1 MLIMNTTELS
11 EKRYTVMLVDDEESI
26 LNSLRRLLRGKP
38 YDLLL
43 ASSGAQ
49 ALSLFELHPIDLIV
63 CDARMPFMDGPT
75 LLREV
80 HKRDPHCM
88 NILLT
93 GYADMSM
100 ITQALS
106 DGYIFRYISKPWK
119 DEELQLTLDE
129 ALEMQCVLRE
139 RDNPKKLISE

>member
-1 MLIMNTTELS
+1 MDTPSLS
-11 EKRYTVMLVDDEESI
+11 EKRHTVMLVDDEESI

-43 ASSGAQ
+43 ATSGAQ
-49 ALSLFELHPIDLIV
+49 ALSLFELHPIDMIV

-80 HKRDPHCM
+80 HKRDPTCM

-100 ITQALS
+100 ITQAIS
-106 DGYIFRYISKPWK
+106 DGYIFRYISKPWN
-119 DEELQLTLDE
+119 DEELQLTLDQ
-129 ALEMQCVLRE
+129 ALDLQNVLRG
-139 RDNPKKLISE
+139 RDNPKALISE

>member
-1 MLIMNTTELS
+1 MDTLS
-11 EKRYTVMLVDDEESI
+11 SCEKRHIVMLVDDEESI
-26 LNSLRRLLRGKP
+26 LNSLRRLLRAKP

-43 ASSGAQ
+43 ATSGAQ
-49 ALSLFELHPIDLIV
+49 ALSLFEQHAVDLIV

-80 HKRDPHCM
+80 HRRDPHCV

-100 ITQALS
+100 ITQAIN
-106 DGYIFRYISKPWK
+106 DGYVFRYISKPWNDDDLK
-119 DEELQLTLDE
+119 LSLDQ
-129 ALEMQCVLRE
+129 ALEMKRALAE
-139 RDNPKKLISE
+139 GNPATSPPRL

>member
-1 MLIMNTTELS
+1 MDTIALS
-11 EKRYTVMLVDDEESI
+11 EKRHTVMLVDDEESI

-43 ASSGAQ
+43 ATSGAQ
-49 ALSLFELHPIDLIV
+49 ALSLFELHPIDMIV

-80 HKRDPHCM
+80 HKRDPTCM

-100 ITQALS
+100 ITQAIS
-106 DGYIFRYISKPWK
+106 DGYIFRYISKPWD
-119 DEELQLTLDE
+119 DEELQLALDE
-129 ALEMQCVLRE
+129 ALQVQNVLRG
-139 RDNPKKLISE
+139 RDNPKALTSE

>member
-1 MLIMNTTELS
+1 MDTIALS
-11 EKRYTVMLVDDEESI
+11 EKRHTVMLVDDEESI

-43 ASSGAQ
+43 ATSGAQ
-49 ALSLFELHPIDLIV
+49 ALRLFELHPIDMIV

-80 HKRDPHCM
+80 HKRDPTCM

-100 ITQALS
+100 ITQAIS
-106 DGYIFRYISKPWK
+106 DGYIFRYISKPWD
-119 DEELQLTLDE
+119 DEELQLALDE
-129 ALEMQCVLRE
+129 ALQVQNVLRG
-139 RDNPKKLISE
+139 RDNPKALTSE

>member
-1 MLIMNTTELS
+1 MDTISLS
-11 EKRYTVMLVDDEESI
+11 EKRHTVMLVDDEESI

-43 ASSGAQ
+43 ATSGAQ
-49 ALSLFELHPIDLIV
+49 ALSLFELHPIDMIV

-80 HKRDPHCM
+80 HKRDPTCM

-100 ITQALS
+100 ITKAIS
-106 DGYIFRYISKPWK
+106 DGYIFRYISKPWD
-119 DEELQLTLDE
+119 DEELQLALDE
-129 ALEMQCVLRE
+129 ALQVQNVLRG
-139 RDNPKKLISE
+139 RDNPKALTSE

>member
-1 MLIMNTTELS
+1 MDTLS
-11 EKRYTVMLVDDEESI
+11 FCVKRYTVMLVDDEESI
-26 LNSLRRLLRGKP
+26 LNSLRRLLRSKP

-43 ASSGAQ
+43 ATSGAQ
-49 ALSLFELHPIDLIV
+49 ALSLFEQHPIDLIV
-63 CDARMPFMDGPT
+63 CDARMPHMDGPT

-80 HKRDPHCM
+80 HKRNPHCM

-106 DGYIFRYISKPWK
+106 DGYIFRYISKPWN
-119 DEELQLTLDE
+119 DEELKLTLDQ
-129 ALEMQCVLRE
+129 ALEMKRVSSDRHDPNVQST
-139 RDNPKKLISE
+139 I

>member
-1 MLIMNTTELS
+1 MDTLS
-11 EKRYTVMLVDDEESI
+11 SCEKRHTVMLVDDEESI
-26 LNSLRRLLRGKP
+26 LNSLRRLLRAKP

-43 ASSGAQ
+43 ATSGAQ
-49 ALSLFELHPIDLIV
+49 ALSLFEQHAVDLIV

-80 HKRDPHCM
+80 HRRDPHCV

-100 ITQALS
+100 ITQAIS
-106 DGYIFRYISKPWK
+106 DGYVFRYISKPWNDDDLK
-119 DEELQLTLDE
+119 LSLDQ
-129 ALEMQCVLRE
+129 ALEMKRALAE
-139 RDNPKKLISE
+139 GNPATSPPRL

>member
-1 MLIMNTTELS
+1 MDTPSLS
-11 EKRYTVMLVDDEESI
+11 EKRHTVMLVDDEESI

-43 ASSGAQ
+43 ATSGAQ
-49 ALSLFELHPIDLIV
+49 ALSLFELHPIDMIV

-80 HKRDPHCM
+80 HKRDPTCM

-100 ITQALS
+100 ITQAIS
-106 DGYIFRYISKPWK
+106 DGYIFRYISKPWN
-119 DEELQLTLDE
+119 DEELQLTLDQ
-129 ALEMQCVLRE
+129 ALDLQNVLRG
-139 RDNPKKLISE
+139 RDNPKAQIGRAHV

>member
-1 MLIMNTTELS
+1 MDTTSLS
-11 EKRYTVMLVDDEESI
+11 EKRHTVMLVDDEESI

-43 ASSGAQ
+43 ATSGAQ
-49 ALSLFELHPIDLIV
+49 ALRLFELHPIDMII

-80 HKRDPHCM
+80 HKRDPACM

-100 ITQALS
+100 ITQAIS
-106 DGYIFRYISKPWK
+106 DGYIFRYISKPWN
-119 DEELQLTLDE
+119 DEELQRTLDE
-129 ALEMQCVLRE
+129 ALDLQNVLRD
-139 RDNPKKLISE
+139 RDNPKARISE

>member
-1 MLIMNTTELS
+1 MDTISLS
-11 EKRYTVMLVDDEESI
+11 EKRHTVMLVDDEESI

-43 ASSGAQ
+43 ATSGAQ
-49 ALSLFELHPIDLIV
+49 ALSFFELHPIDMIV

-80 HKRDPHCM
+80 HKRDPTCM

-100 ITQALS
+100 ITQAIS
-106 DGYIFRYISKPWK
+106 DGYIFRYISKPWD
-119 DEELQLTLDE
+119 DEELQLALDE
-129 ALEMQCVLRE
+129 ALQVQNVLRD
-139 RDNPKKLISE
+139 RDNPKALTSE

>member
-1 MLIMNTTELS
+1 MDTTSLS
-11 EKRYTVMLVDDEESI
+11 EKRHTVMLVDDEESI

-43 ASSGAQ
+43 ATSGAQ
-49 ALSLFELHPIDLIV
+49 ALRLFELHPIDMII

-80 HKRDPHCM
+80 HKRDPACM

-100 ITQALS
+100 ITQAIS
-106 DGYIFRYISKPWK
+106 DGYIFRYISKPWN
-119 DEELQLTLDE
+119 DEELQRTLDQ
-129 ALEMQCVLRE
+129 ALDLQNVLRD
-139 RDNPKKLISE
+139 RDNPKARISE

>member
-1 MLIMNTTELS
+1 MDTIALS
-11 EKRYTVMLVDDEESI
+11 EKRHTVMLVDDEESI

-43 ASSGAQ
+43 ATSGAQ
-49 ALSLFELHPIDLIV
+49 ALSFFELHPIDMIV

-80 HKRDPHCM
+80 HKRDPTCM

-100 ITQALS
+100 ITQAIS
-106 DGYIFRYISKPWK
+106 DGYIFRYISKPWD
-119 DEELQLTLDE
+119 DEELQLALDE
-129 ALEMQCVLRE
+129 ALQVQNVLRD
-139 RDNPKKLISE
+139 RDNPKALISE

>member
-1 MLIMNTTELS
+1 MNRLS
-11 EKRYTVMLVDDEESI
+11 SSVKRHTVMLVDDEESI
-26 LNSLRRLLRGKP
+26 LNSLRRLLRAKP

-43 ASSGAQ
+43 ATSGAQ
-49 ALSLFELHPIDLIV
+49 ALSLFEQHPVDLIV

-80 HKRDPHCM
+80 HRRDPQCV

-100 ITQALS
+100 ITQALN
-106 DGYIFRYISKPWK
+106 DGYVFRYISKPWN
-119 DEELQLTLDE
+119 DEELKLTLDQ
-129 ALEMQCVLRE
+129 ALEMKRASGE
-139 RDNPKKLISE
+139 RDPLNTHPTL

>member
-1 MLIMNTTELS
+1 MEALS
-11 EKRYTVMLVDDEESI
+11 SSVKRHTIMLVDDEESI
-26 LNSLRRLLRGKP
+26 LNSLRRLLRVKP

-43 ASSGAQ
+43 ATSGAQ
-49 ALSLFELHPIDLIV
+49 ALELFEQHSVDLIV

-80 HKRDPHCM
+80 YKRDPECM

-106 DGYIFRYISKPWK
+106 DGYIFRYISKPWT
-119 DEELQLTLDE
+119 DEELQLTLDQ
-129 ALEMQCVLRE
+129 ALEVQRVLRDRE
-139 RDNPKKLISE
+139 NPQALVGG

>member
-1 MLIMNTTELS
+1 MDTIALS
-11 EKRYTVMLVDDEESI
+11 EKRHTVMLVDDEESI

-43 ASSGAQ
+43 ATSGAQ
-49 ALSLFELHPIDLIV
+49 ALSLFELHPIDMIV

-80 HKRDPHCM
+80 HKRDPTCM

-100 ITQALS
+100 ITQAIS
-106 DGYIFRYISKPWK
+106 DGYIFRYISKPWD
-119 DEELQLTLDE
+119 DEELQLALDE
-129 ALEMQCVLRE
+129 ALQVQNVLRD
-139 RDNPKKLISE
+139 RDNPKAPISE

>member
-1 MLIMNTTELS
+1 MDTTSLS
-11 EKRYTVMLVDDEESI
+11 QKRHTVMLVDDEESI

-43 ASSGAQ
+43 ATSGAQ
-49 ALSLFELHPIDLIV
+49 ALTLFELHPIDMII

-80 HKRDPHCM
+80 HKRDPACM

-100 ITQALS
+100 ITQAIS
-106 DGYIFRYISKPWK
+106 DGYIFRYISKPWN
-119 DEELQLTLDE
+119 DEELQRTLDQ
-129 ALEMQCVLRE
+129 ALDLQNVLRD
-139 RDNPKKLISE
+139 RDNPKACISE

>member
-1 MLIMNTTELS
+1 MNAPTS
-11 EKRYTVMLVDDEESI
+11 CVKRYTVMLVDDEESI

-43 ASSGAQ
+43 ATNGAQ
-49 ALSLFELHPIDLIV
+49 ALSLFEQHSIDLIV
-63 CDARMPFMDGPT
+63 CDARMPLMDGPT

-80 HKRDPHCM
+80 YRRNPECV

-100 ITQALS
+100 ITQAIS
-106 DGYIFRYISKPWK
+106 DGYVYRYISKPWN
-119 DEELQLTLDE
+119 DDELQRTLDQ
-129 ALEMQCVLRE
+129 ALEMQNALRN
-139 RDNPKKLISE
+139 RDSLA

>member
-1 MLIMNTTELS
+1 METTS
-11 EKRYTVMLVDDEESI
+11 DCVKRHTVMLVDDEESI
-26 LNSLRRLLRGKP
+26 LNSLRRLLRAKP

-43 ASSGAQ
+43 ATSGAQ
-49 ALSLFELHPIDLIV
+49 ALSLFEQHSIDLII

-80 HKRDPHCM
+80 HKRDPECM

-100 ITQALS
+100 ITQALN
-106 DGYIFRYISKPWK
+106 DGYIFRYISKPWN
-119 DEELQLTLDE
+119 DDELQLSLDQ
-129 ALEMQCVLRE
+129 ALEVQRVLRD
-139 RDNPKKLISE
+139 RDKPQRLKS

>member
-1 MLIMNTTELS
+1 MDTIALS
-11 EKRYTVMLVDDEESI
+11 EKRHTVMLVDDEESI

-43 ASSGAQ
+43 ATSGAQ
-49 ALSLFELHPIDLIV
+49 ALSLFELHPIDMIV

-80 HKRDPHCM
+80 HKRDPTCM

-100 ITQALS
+100 ITQAIS
-106 DGYIFRYISKPWK
+106 DGYIFRYISKPWD
-119 DEELQLTLDE
+119 DEELQLALDE
-129 ALEMQCVLRE
+129 ALQVQNVLRG
-139 RDNPKKLISE
+139 RDNPKALISE

>member
-1 MLIMNTTELS
+1 MDTLS
-11 EKRYTVMLVDDEESI
+11 SCEKRHTVMLVDDEQSI
-26 LNSLRRLLRGKP
+26 LNSLRRLLRAKP

-43 ASSGAQ
+43 ATSGAQ
-49 ALSLFELHPIDLIV
+49 ALSLFEQHAVDLIV

-80 HKRDPHCM
+80 HRRDPHCV

-100 ITQALS
+100 ITQAIN
-106 DGYIFRYISKPWK
+106 DGYVFRYISKPWNDDDLK
-119 DEELQLTLDE
+119 LSLDQ
-129 ALEMQCVLRE
+129 ALEMKRALAE
-139 RDNPKKLISE
+139 GNPATSPPRL

>member
-1 MLIMNTTELS
+1 MDTTSLS
-11 EKRYTVMLVDDEESI
+11 EKRHTVMLVDDEESI

-43 ASSGAQ
+43 ATSGAQ
-49 ALSLFELHPIDLIV
+49 ALRLFELHPIDMII

-80 HKRDPHCM
+80 HKRDPACM

-100 ITQALS
+100 ITQAIS
-106 DGYIFRYISKPWK
+106 DGYIFRYISKPWN
-119 DEELQLTLDE
+119 DEELQRTLDE
-129 ALEMQCVLRE
+129 ALDTQNVLRD
-139 RDNPKKLISE
+139 RDNPKARISE

>member
-1 MLIMNTTELS
+1 METISHCAE
-11 EKRYTVMLVDDEESI
+11 RHTVMLVDDEESI
-26 LNSLRRLLRGKP
+26 LSSLRRLLRAKP

-43 ASSGAQ
+43 ATSGAQ
-49 ALSLFELHPIDLIV
+49 ALSLFEQHPIDLII

-80 HKRDPHCM
+80 HKRDPECM

-100 ITQALS
+100 ITQAIN
-106 DGYIFRYISKPWK
+106 DGYIFRYISKPWN
-119 DEELQLTLDE
+119 DDELQLSLDQ
-129 ALEMQCVLRE
+129 ALDVQRARRGC
-139 RDNPKKLISE
+139 DNSIQPD

>member
-1 MLIMNTTELS
+1 MDTIALS
-11 EKRYTVMLVDDEESI
+11 EKRHTVMLVDDEESI

-43 ASSGAQ
+43 ATSGAQ
-49 ALSLFELHPIDLIV
+49 ALSFFELHPIDMIV

-80 HKRDPHCM
+80 HKRDPTCM

-100 ITQALS
+100 ITQAIS
-106 DGYIFRYISKPWK
+106 DGYIFRYISKPWN
-119 DEELQLTLDE
+119 DEELQLALDE
-129 ALEMQCVLRE
+129 ALEVQNVLRD
-139 RDNPKKLISE
+139 RDNPKALTSE

>member
-1 MLIMNTTELS
+1 MDTISLS
-11 EKRYTVMLVDDEESI
+11 EKRHTVMLVDDEESI

-43 ASSGAQ
+43 ATSGAQ
-49 ALSLFELHPIDLIV
+49 ALRLFELHPIDMIV

-80 HKRDPHCM
+80 HKRDPTCM

-100 ITQALS
+100 ITQAIS
-106 DGYIFRYISKPWK
+106 DGYIFRYISKPWD
-119 DEELQLTLDE
+119 DEELQLALDE
-129 ALEMQCVLRE
+129 ALEVQNVLRD
-139 RDNPKKLISE
+139 RDNPKARISE

>member
-1 MLIMNTTELS
+1 MDTIALS
-11 EKRYTVMLVDDEESI
+11 EKRHTVMLVDDEESI

-43 ASSGAQ
+43 ATSGAQ
-49 ALSLFELHPIDLIV
+49 ALSFFELHPIDMIV

-80 HKRDPHCM
+80 HKRDPTCM

-100 ITQALS
+100 ITQAIS
-106 DGYIFRYISKPWK
+106 DGYIFRYISKPWD
-119 DEELQLTLDE
+119 DEELQLALDE
-129 ALEMQCVLRE
+129 ALQVQNVLRD
-139 RDNPKKLISE
+139 RDNPKARISE

>member
-1 MLIMNTTELS
+1 MDTIS
-11 EKRYTVMLVDDEESI
+11 HSVKRHTVMLVDDEESI
-26 LNSLRRLLRGKP
+26 LNSLRRLLRAKP

-43 ASSGAQ
+43 ATSGAQ
-49 ALSLFELHPIDLIV
+49 ALTLFEQHAIDLII

-80 HKRDPHCM
+80 HRRNPACM

-100 ITQALS
+100 ITQAINE
-106 DGYIFRYISKPWK
+106 GYVFRYISKPWN
-119 DEELQLTLDE
+119 DEELTLSLDQ
-129 ALEMQCVLRE
+129 ALEAQRVIRE
-139 RDNPKKLISE
+139 RDNPQDLISG

>member
-1 MLIMNTTELS
+1 MDTLS
-11 EKRYTVMLVDDEESI
+11 SCEKRHIVMLVDDEESI
-26 LNSLRRLLRGKP
+26 LNSLRRLLRAKP

-43 ASSGAQ
+43 ATSGAQ
-49 ALSLFELHPIDLIV
+49 ALSLFEQHAVDLIV

-80 HKRDPHCM
+80 HRRDPHCV

-100 ITQALS
+100 ITQAIS
-106 DGYIFRYISKPWK
+106 DGYVFRYISKPWN
-119 DEELQLTLDE
+119 DEELKLSLDQ
-129 ALEMQCVLRE
+129 ALEMKRALAE
-139 RDNPKKLISE
+139 GNPATSPPRL

>member
-1 MLIMNTTELS
+1 METIS
-11 EKRYTVMLVDDEESI
+11 DCVKRHTVMLVDDEESI
-26 LNSLRRLLRGKP
+26 LNSLRRLLRAKP

-43 ASSGAQ
+43 ATSGAQ
-49 ALSLFELHPIDLIV
+49 ALSLFEQHPIDLII

-80 HKRDPHCM
+80 HKRDPECM

-100 ITQALS
+100 ITQALD
-106 DGYIFRYISKPWK
+106 DGYIFRYISKPWN
-119 DEELQLTLDE
+119 DDELQLSLDQ
-129 ALEMQCVLRE
+129 ALDVQRVLRA
-139 RDNPKKLISE
+139 RDKPQRLKS

>member
-1 MLIMNTTELS
+1 MDTTSLS
-11 EKRYTVMLVDDEESI
+11 EKRHTVMLVDDEESI

-43 ASSGAQ
+43 ATSGAQ
-49 ALSLFELHPIDLIV
+49 ALSFFELHPIDMIV

-80 HKRDPHCM
+80 HKRDPTCM

-100 ITQALS
+100 ITQAIS
-106 DGYIFRYISKPWK
+106 DGYIFRYISKPWD
-119 DEELQLTLDE
+119 DEELQLALDE
-129 ALEMQCVLRE
+129 ALQVQNVLRD
-139 RDNPKKLISE
+139 RDNPKAPISE

>member
-1 MLIMNTTELS
+1 METIS
-11 EKRYTVMLVDDEESI
+11 DCVKRHTVMLVDDEESI
-26 LNSLRRLLRGKP
+26 LNSLRRLLRAKP

-43 ASSGAQ
+43 ATSGAQ
-49 ALSLFELHPIDLIV
+49 ALSLFEQHPIDLII

-80 HKRDPHCM
+80 HKRDPECM

-100 ITQALS
+100 ITQALN
-106 DGYIFRYISKPWK
+106 DGYIFRYISKPWN
-119 DEELQLTLDE
+119 DDELQLSLDQ
-129 ALEMQCVLRE
+129 ALDVQRVLRA
-139 RDNPKKLISE
+139 RDKPQRLKS

>member
-1 MLIMNTTELS
+1 MDTTSLS
-11 EKRYTVMLVDDEESI
+11 EKRHTVMLVDDEESI

-43 ASSGAQ
+43 ATSGAQ
-49 ALSLFELHPIDLIV
+49 ALSLFELHPIDMII

-80 HKRDPHCM
+80 HKRDPACM

-100 ITQALS
+100 ITQAIS
-106 DGYIFRYISKPWK
+106 DGYIFRYISKPWN
-119 DEELQLTLDE
+119 DEELQRTLDE
-129 ALEMQCVLRE
+129 ALDTQNVLRD
-139 RDNPKKLISE
+139 RDNPKARISE

>member
-1 MLIMNTTELS
+1 MDTTSLS
-11 EKRYTVMLVDDEESI
+11 EKRHTVMLVDDEESI

-43 ASSGAQ
+43 ATSGAQ
-49 ALSLFELHPIDLIV
+49 ALSLFELHPIDMIV

-80 HKRDPHCM
+80 HKRDPTCM

-100 ITQALS
+100 ITQAIS
-106 DGYIFRYISKPWK
+106 DGYIFRYISKPWD
-119 DEELQLTLDE
+119 DEELQLALDE
-129 ALEMQCVLRE
+129 ALQVQNVLRG
-139 RDNPKKLISE
+139 RDNPKALTSE

>member
-1 MLIMNTTELS
+1 MDTISLS
-11 EKRYTVMLVDDEESI
+11 EKRHTVMLVDDEESI

-43 ASSGAQ
+43 ATSGAQ
-49 ALSLFELHPIDLIV
+49 ALSLFELHPIDMIV

-80 HKRDPHCM
+80 HKRDPTCM

-100 ITQALS
+100 ITQAIS
-106 DGYIFRYISKPWK
+106 DGYIFRYISKPWD
-119 DEELQLTLDE
+119 DEELQLALDE
-129 ALEMQCVLRE
+129 ALQVQNVLRD
-139 RDNPKKLISE
+139 RDNPKALTSE

>member
-1 MLIMNTTELS
+1 MDTIALS
-11 EKRYTVMLVDDEESI
+11 EKRHTVMLVDDEESI

-43 ASSGAQ
+43 ATSGAQ
-49 ALSLFELHPIDLIV
+49 ALSLFELHPIDMIV

-80 HKRDPHCM
+80 HKRDPTCM

-100 ITQALS
+100 ITQAIS
-106 DGYIFRYISKPWK
+106 DGYIFRYISKPWD
-119 DEELQLTLDE
+119 DEELQLALDE
-129 ALEMQCVLRE
+129 ALQVQNVLRD
-139 RDNPKKLISE
+139 RDNPKALISE